1 MTQVVA
7 PQVPSTSQAPEG
19 HEQAMIAKVDQVE
32 AALQQQQQQ
41 QEAPRLAG
49 KFQSTEDLERAYL
62 ELERKLGQQSTQ
74 AQSQAQAG
82 DMTEAKAA
90 ELVQNAGLDIDAMTN
105 YYNQNGELTGDH
117 YAALEKAG
125 IPRSFVDQY
134 IDGVQ
139 ASANQIRD
147 GIVSKVGGTEAFQGM
162 AQWARANLPAS
173 ELEAYNR
180 AVDSMDMTVVEN
192 AVLGLA
198 YRYQQAMG
206 RDPRL
211 LGGSAAASSGYQ
223 SVAQLVEAMKDPR
236 YEKDPAY
243 RKEVQDRLA
252 RSNIM

>member
-7 PQVPSTSQAPEG
+7 PQVPTTGQAPEG
-19 HEQAMIAKVDQVE
+19 HDQAMIAKVDQTE
-32 AALQQQQQQ
+32 ASLQQQQQQ
-41 QEAPRLAG
+41 QEPSRLAG
-49 KFQSTEDLERAYL
+49 KFTSPEELERAYL
-62 ELERKLGQQSTQ
+62 ELERKLGQQP
-74 AQSQAQAG
+74 AQDKPQAQANG
-82 DMTEAKAA
+82 MTEAKAA

-105 YYNQNGELTGDH
+105 YYNQNGELTADH

-125 IPRSFVDQY
+125 IPKAFVDQY

-139 ASANQIRD
+139 ASANQIRE
-147 GIVSKVGGTEAFQGM
+147 GILGKVGGAEAFQGM
-162 AQWARANLPAS
+162 SQWAQANMTPA
-173 ELEAYNR
+173 ELDAYNR
-180 AVDSMDMTVVEN
+180 AVDSTDMTVVEN

-211 LGGSAAASSGYQ
+211 LGGGAASPSGFQ

-236 YEKDPAY
+236 YEKDHAY